1 MRLRFA
7 FISIVIGALAL
18 TGCSNQRTIQESN
31 IKSEESSE
39 LSATGAYNSMAI
51 TYPGKYTVE
60 FHSQNAG
67 HPNSECDFATFIN
80 WGSKGEE
87 HGDCN
92 IYYHVMADNFIE
104 NDYADYDE
112 FEEVMVNDK
121 LYKVIRAEDTLT
133 MLYKVDKSFYIRI
146 ELFGAD
152 QYDSSG
158 NRTEVTCFPADYLDN
173 GWLDKEIVLNIT
185 PVE

>member
-7 FISIVIGALAL
+7 FISIVIGCFVLI
-18 TGCSNQRTIQESN
+18 GCDSQNQMKESN
-31 IKSEESSE
+31 IVSEGSSE
-39 LSATGAYNSMAI
+39 ISATGAYNSMAI

-67 HPNSECDFATFIN
+67 HPDAECDFATFIH

-87 HGDCN
+87 NGYCN
-92 IYYHVMADNFIE
+92 IYYYVMEDNIIE
-104 NDYADYDE
+104 NDYPDYDE

-121 LYKVIRAEDTLT
+121 IYKVIRAEDTLT

-146 ELFGAD
+146 ELSGAG
-152 QYDSSG
+152 QFDSSG
-158 NRTEVTCFPADYLDN
+158 NYTEVTCFPSDYLDN